1 MGWIVQLK
9 DLSVGIA
16 FAVVFV
22 IGTVIVLKRVVQPF
36 QSEIKSALQQ
46 NCTMLDRI
54 VTNHLEHDREER
66 KNTREVMKEVSR
78 ALEKQTEVLNGL
90 VDTVQRNIHRDK

>member
-54 VTNHLEHDREER
+54 VTNHLDHDREER
-66 KNTREVMKEVSR
+66 KNTREVMKEVSK
-78 ALEKQTEVLNGL
+78 ALERQTEVLSGL
-90 VDTVQRNIHRDK
+90 VDTVQRNIHREK

>member
-66 KNTREVMKEVSR
+66 NNTREVMKEVSK
-78 ALEKQTEVLNGL
+78 ALEKQTEVLSGL
-90 VDTVQRNIHRDK
+90 VDTVQRNIQRDK

>member
-1 MGWIVQLK
+1 MQLK

-54 VTNHLEHDREER
+54 VTNHLDHDREER
-66 KNTREVMKEVSR
+66 KNTREVMKEVSK
-78 ALEKQTEVLNGL
+78 ALERQTEVLSGL
-90 VDTVQRNIHRDK
+90 VDTVQRNIHREK

>member
-1 MGWIVQLK
+1 MDWIAQIK

-22 IGTVIVLKRVVQPF
+22 IGTVIVLKWVVQPF

-54 VTNHLEHDREER
+54 VTNHLDHDREER

-78 ALEKQTEVLNGL
+78 ALERQTDVLNWL

>member
-1 MGWIVQLK
+1 MDWIVQLK

-54 VTNHLEHDREER
+54 VTNHLDHDREER
-66 KNTREVMKEVSR
+66 KNTREVMKEVSK
-78 ALEKQTEVLNGL
+78 ALQKQTEVLNGL
-90 VDTVQRNIHRDK
+90 VDTVQRNIHRGK

>member
-1 MGWIVQLK
+1 MDWIVQLK

-54 VTNHLEHDREER
+54 VTNHLDHDREER

-78 ALEKQTEVLNGL
+78 ALERQTEVLNGL

>member
-1 MGWIVQLK
+1 MDWIVQLK

-54 VTNHLEHDREER
+54 VTNHLDHDREER
-66 KNTREVMKEVSR
+66 KNTREVMKEVSK
-78 ALEKQTEVLNGL
+78 ALQKQTEVLNGL

>member
-1 MGWIVQLK
+1 MQLK

-54 VTNHLEHDREER
+54 VTNHLDHDREER
-66 KNTREVMKEVSR
+66 KNTREVMKEVSK
-78 ALEKQTEVLNGL
+78 ALQKQTEVLNGL

>member
-1 MGWIVQLK
+1 MQLK

-54 VTNHLEHDREER
+54 VTNHLDHDREER

-78 ALEKQTEVLNGL
+78 ALERQTEVLNGL

>member
-1 MGWIVQLK
+1 MDWIVQLK

-54 VTNHLEHDREER
+54 VTNHLDHDREER

-78 ALEKQTEVLNGL
+78 VLERQTEVLNGL

>member
-1 MGWIVQLK
+1 MDWIAQLK
-9 DLSVGIA
+9 DLSIGIA

-54 VTNHLEHDREER
+54 VTNHLDHDREER

-78 ALEKQTEVLNGL
+78 ALERQTEVLNGL

>member
-1 MGWIVQLK
+1 MDWIVQLK

-54 VTNHLEHDREER
+54 VTNHLDHDREER